1 MGLKYFSK
9 FTDVDGNGREV
20 RFFNDSFSGSPTEWI
35 NSSGAIRYRI
45 GDSDS
50 LFPEQPIIASQIQIG
65 LILEELYD
73 LSEFVFDRKTFF
85 VQIVDTDL
93 NKIKWS
99 GWVEPWNAAH
109 KYVDPPH
116 EVTLTASC
124 GLAHFSRKKYVN
136 PSNTFRKTGLTIIQ
150 ECLGII
156 EAGDLALRLSTHMV
170 ENSFPGEAVL
180 GLTSFEIDTQRYYDD
195 NGEAMYCDVIV
206 NDILNHFN
214 AELVQWD
221 NKWVIRAVVD
231 HATAL
236 ETNYRDIGDTSGSLA
251 WPGTYSVNS
260 SQSKSLDDGQIRVL
274 APITK
279 YRTEIDFGQQTPFFE
294 NGNMLLWN
302 ENGLIGWDFTHMS
315 KGNPGWEQFEL
326 GGEST
331 KSVLKI
337 NGKSPQPYRKRKKT
351 SLFKK
356 LTNQAINIAIAGTG
370 AVGALFNKPVLKGAW
385 YDVEPAE
392 WIESSGGPISK
403 ADKSVTLSF
412 DYETEAFSSDIL
424 ISIRIPVTDK
434 NGKTVN
440 FWVDPS
446 SNPALAGA
454 DKTHWSADD
463 KFHLIRIPPVDR
475 GSLID
480 KGGLNASGNPNYPA
494 ASAANWTWTITG
506 VPDGE
511 YRKIGGVNGV
521 NVENGDLVIARVANS
536 GGSQEVAG
544 GNFEIVSIRNNIKKG
559 TWNGTVS
566 INTTF
571 ITSATQPFPADKI
584 YVRFYKMADDEGKPG
599 DWYKIYNLNGK
610 LEGFVASAD
619 SAKYATTLERGGKT
633 DEEAETIQL
642 ISGDFTPWYV
652 GTWRKPGSNDLTSSW
667 KRRSFM
673 NEGMSIY
680 RAMMLDRLCMTSRPL
695 DVFEG
700 QVKLLPGQPELSY
713 LHVLTFVDQD
723 DKRFRIVRY
732 EFEEYRRIAT
742 ITAVEIKYEE
752 IPKEELRQDSYIPG
766 SHQLNTIPGQ
776 GDGIYPSKQDSTNG
790 RINAEDLPL
799 TDEELLEVLEEG
811 SRMGVLFDEID
822 PLVFEVGT
830 QATKYRDLADYLSE
844 VFLENEDEFE
854 DEDTTDFGALEF
866 SVISKP
872 TWVSNVTK
880 DELIFG
886 VTGKPTAVGEF
897 SLQIGLFDPEEPELI
912 VPVTIPI
919 IVYPKT
925 TIKYTLRDTSG
936 LEPLGVGELFNGAG
950 YPKPD
955 TWDIL
960 VQVKGHHEG
969 WYGKLTGMG
978 VDESPTADPYSL
990 VTSRD
995 EATYII
1001 GYNIDSEVGI
1011 YNLTLATYRDEGEPD
1026 NLKLVKRNK
1035 LRFTLYDETYINKAT
1050 FELWGAESGTLI
1062 GPIDPDGSSA
1072 FNVGEPW
1079 DVKMIIDGVEHDA
1092 GTSVLGTDAGDLDT
1106 LVIGPL
1112 DPAVED
1118 ASYFQL
1124 GEPHP
1129 EFGPDTY
1136 NVLLTL
1142 DLEDEEQY
1150 VRAASFTINKEKVKP
1165 VGGKLQLVSMV
1176 PNTTNYDVMGV
1187 LALSGN
1193 LFTLPATGW
1202 GVLLESEVPAGTVRK
1217 HQIFQKKATSLVN
1230 INTAIYTGK
1239 SQTKEYPALVEED
1252 QYFIFDELSS
1262 LDIGNIHV
1270 SPSSFRVIIDD
1281 TVDGVVT
1288 NIFQADL
1295 SFGVLEDLDDLEV
1308 TEPGNS
1314 GEGVQEYYGGRALS
1328 EIVDDYIKTF
1338 NVNIDDTTIE
1348 VFDQTNPLVNWLRV
1362 KDKGIT
1368 FAKIQD
1374 IPSLTL
1380 IGKLTAGTGVPYA
1393 VPVLN
1398 GASATAASDTT
1409 IGTTLWTKNQL
1420 NSTVTGVVNRFAL
1433 FNTTT
1438 SITSSIL
1445 ELSGI
1450 NITAREG
1457 QFISDHASNT
1467 NVRGFGVQEGG
1478 VNRFTFGKQGTA
1490 ADFAFWRFSNVGGFL
1505 GTPLSIERSTG
1516 KITLETQLTI
1526 LGSVLPPLVVSSTAL
1541 VINFNADLL
1550 DDHHGPYY
1558 LDRANHTGTQL
1569 ASTISNFSTAVLGTV
1584 LTGLSVVT
1592 GSPVVATDTILQA
1605 IGKLQGQTNT
1615 NTASVAGTVGRIP
1628 YFNTASSIANS
1639 IAYQSGI
1646 NFTVDG
1652 QFISDVAPNANIRG
1666 LGFRTAGGDNRVL
1679 LGKIDTESGSNS
1691 GSNFAIQM
1699 FDDAGTGLLSTP
1711 LKIIRATGAM
1721 TLSTQLTIQ
1730 GSVLPPLVVSS
1741 TALVTNFNADLL
1753 DDHHGDHYLD
1763 WDNLTDKK
1771 SIIAGAGL
1779 TGGGLL
1785 DTDRGLN
1792 LGTPSTLSNTTING
1806 ASGTT
1811 HTHAIQTSDLIAG
1824 SNISLSTSGA
1834 GVILGPSD
1842 ITISATSMPWPN
1854 ITSKPTTLA
1863 GFGIVDAPTIDYVNG
1878 ELDGKED
1885 TFSKGS
1891 LVQGSGISLS
1901 GTLTDRLVSSGNVT
1915 IALATSGVSAGTY
1928 TSVTVDAYGRVTA
1941 GSNPGSGIS
1950 GTAGYIAQFGSG
1962 GTTVVNSVIRDTGS
1976 EINIGSSRNF
1986 GVEGPA
1992 AMRDYLH
1999 VHGYQSNGT
2008 ASNHGSIVVHN
2019 ESSATPHASAAIEI
2033 RSTTKGLLLPRM
2045 TTTQRQ
2051 AISSPATGLLVFQ
2064 TDGGAGGLG
2073 GYLHIGSNVW
2083 LRLLWDYIGA

>member
-1 MGLKYFSK
+1 MGLKYFARYK
-9 FTDVDGNGREV
+9 DIDGVIKEV
-20 RFFNDSFSGSPTEWI
+20 QFLKEDYSGTPTEWYCSRGAVDL
-35 NSSGAIRYRI
+35 NAGSS
-45 GDSDS
+45 DNF
-50 LFPEQPIIASQIQIG
+50 FPDQPIIASQARIS
-65 LILEELYD
+65 LFLDEYHD
-73 LSEFVFDRKTFF
+73 LSEFVVNRKTFF
-85 VQIVDTDL
+85 VQIVNTQSGQ
-93 NKIKWS
+93 IKWS
-99 GWVEPWNAAH
+99 GWAEPWDAARDY
-109 KYVDPPH
+109 KKAPW
-116 EVTLTASC
+116 EMSLTASC
-124 GLAHFSRKKYVN
+124 GLAHLSRKKYISTD
-136 PSNTFRKTGLTIIQ
+136 SNFRKTGLQIIQ
-150 ECLGII
+150 ECLQII
-156 EAGDLALRLSTHMV
+156 GSNLNVMVSTHMK
-170 ENSFPGEAVL
+170 ENSFLGDAVL
-180 GLTSFEIDTQRYYDD
+180 GLNSYEQDITRFFDS
-195 NGEAMYCDVIV
+195 NGEAMYCNVIV
-206 NDILNHFN
+206 NDILNHYN
-214 AELVQWD
+214 AEIVQE
-221 NKWVIRAVVD
+221 NNRWVIRGIVD
-231 HATAL
+231 HATGFATSQFEIGSNPSAGAL
-236 ETNYRDIGDTSGSLA
+236 
-251 WPGTYSVNS
+251 PGTFEVNS
-260 SQSKSLDDGQIRVL
+260 LQSFTEAGGQVRIL
-274 APITK
+274 APINK
-279 YRTEIDFGQQTPFFE
+279 YRTEVDFGSQRPFFE
-294 NGNMLLWN
+294 NGNMLIWN
-302 ENGLIGWDFTHMS
+302 DNGLVGWDFTHMG
-315 KGNPGWEQFEL
+315 KGNPGWERFEI
-326 GGEST
+326 GGETSRGI
-331 KSVLKI
+331 LKI
-337 NGKSPQPYRKRKKT
+337 NGKSPQPYRKRKKLK
-351 SLFKK
+351 LFQK

-370 AVGALFNKPVLKGAW
+370 AGGALLNKPVIKGAW
-385 YDVEPAE
+385 EDVEPAE
-392 WIESSGGPISK
+392 WIESAGGAISK
-403 ADKSVTLSF
+403 ADKSVTISF
-412 DYETEAFSSDIL
+412 DYETEAFSSDVL
-424 ISIRIPVTDK
+424 ISIRIPLKGND
-434 NGKTVN
+434 GKITN
-440 FWVDPS
+440 LWVDPS
-446 SNPALAGA
+446 SEPALAAA
-454 DKTHWSADD
+454 DKSAASADS
-463 KFHLIRIPPVDR
+463 KFHLIRIPPIDR
-475 GSLID
+475 GKLINRGD
-480 KGGLNASGNPNYPA
+480 YNVSGNPNYPPA
-494 ASAANWTWTITG
+494 NAANWTWTVTG
-506 VPDGE
+506 VPSGE
-511 YRKIGGVNGV
+511 FRKIGGENGV
-521 NVENGDLVIARVANS
+521 IVENGDLIIARVANV
-536 GGSQEVAG
+536 GGNQETAG
-544 GNFEIVSIRNNIKKG
+544 GNFEIISIRNNVKRGTYAIK
-559 TWNGTVS
+559 VS
-566 INTTF
+566 LNTTI
-571 ITSATQPFPADKI
+571 ITKANQPFPADKI
-584 YVRFYKMADDEGKPG
+584 YVRFYKMADDEGLPG
-599 DWYKIYNLNGK
+599 DWYKVYNLKGE
-610 LEGFVASAD
+610 LEGFVASD
-619 SAKYATTLERGGKT
+619 SSARYATTLERGGVT
-633 DEEAETIQL
+633 DEEAATIQL
-642 ISGDFTPWYV
+642 ISGDYNPYYV
-652 GTWRKPGSNDLTSSW
+652 GGWMKPGTNDPTKSW
-667 KRRSFM
+667 RRRPDI
-673 NEGMSIY
+673 NESVSIY
-680 RAMMLDRLCMTSRPL
+680 RAMMKDRLSMTTRSL
-695 DVFEG
+695 MVIEG
-700 QVKLLPGQPELSY
+700 EIRLMPGAPELSY
-713 LHVLTFVDQD
+713 LHTLVFGDQS
-723 DKRFRIVRY
+723 DKRFRIVRFKY
-732 EFEEYRRIAT
+732 NEVRRTASVK
-742 ITAVEIKYEE
+742 AVEVRYEE
-752 IPKEELRQDSYIPG
+752 IPNSELRQDSYIPG
-766 SHQLNTIPGQ
+766 QRTLNTVPGE
-776 GDGIYPSKQDSTNG
+776 GDGIYPSKEDSTNG
-790 RINAEDLPL
+790 RLNAEDMPL
-799 TDEELLEVLEEG
+799 TDDELMEVLEEG
-811 SRMGVLFDEID
+811 SRLAVLFDEID
-822 PLVFEVGT
+822 PLIFEVST
-830 QATKYRDLADYLSE
+830 QATKYRDLKDYLSE
-844 VFLENEDEFE
+844 AFLENEDEFE

-886 VTGKPTAVGEF
+886 VTGKPTEVGEF

-1026 NLKLVKRNK
+1026 NLKLVKRDK
-1035 LRFTLYDETYINKAT
+1035 IRFTLYDETYINKAT

-1072 FNVGEPW
+1072 FNVEEPW

-1106 LVIGPL
+1106 LPIGPL
-1112 DPAVED
+1112 DPSVSD

-1187 LALSGN
+1187 LALNGN

-1217 HQIFQKKATSLVN
+1217 HQIFQKKSTSLVN
-1230 INTAIYTGK
+1230 INTSIYTGK
-1239 SQTKEYPALVEED
+1239 SQTKTYPALVEED

-1270 SPSSFRVIIDD
+1270 TPSSFRVIIDD
-1281 TVDGVVT
+1281 TVDGAVT
-1288 NIFQADL
+1288 NIYQADF

-1398 GASATAASDTT
+1398 GASATAASDLTV
-1409 IGTTLWTKNQL
+1409 GTTLWTKNQL

-1490 ADFAFWRFSNVGGFL
+1490 ADFAFWRFNDAGSSVL
-1505 GTPLSIERSTG
+1505 GTPLFIERSTG

-1526 LGSVLPPLVVSSTAL
+1526 LGSVLPPLVVSSIAL
-1541 VINFNADLL
+1541 VTNFNADLL

-1615 NTASVAGTVGRIP
+1615 NTAALAGTVGRIP

-1753 DDHHGDHYLD
+1753 DDHHGDYYLD
-1763 WDNLTDKK
+1763 WNNLTNKK

-1834 GVILGPSD
+1834 GVILGPND

-1863 GFGIVDAPTIDYVNG
+1863 GFGIVDAPTLDY
-1878 ELDGKED
+1878 LDIQLGGKED
-1885 TFSKGS
+1885 TFSKGN
-1891 LVQGSGISLS
+1891 LAQGTGISMS
-1901 GTLTDRLVSSGNVT
+1901 GTLTGRLYDSGTVT

-1941 GSNPGSGIS
+1941 GTNPGSGIS